1 MQPLTNWKPTLGRVS
16 LEVMVD
22 GIFLLVNEHQPRLV
36 PAAGTDDRH
45 VESRQ
50 RRSSKATILDPD
62 PGYSASQEDFPTL
75 WFTMYQATAIHSGCD
90 FVLDVCDF
98 LN

>member
-1 MQPLTNWKPTLGRVS
+1 MLRRLSYQELIFKKSLDAATSWKPTLGQVS

-22 GIFLLVNEHQPRLV
+22 GIFLLMNEHQPRLV

-50 RRSSKATILDPD
+50 YRSSKAAILDPD
-62 PGYSASQEDFPTL
+62 PGYSASQEDFPAL
-75 WFTMYQATAIHSGCD
+75 WFTM
-90 FVLDVCDF
+90 
-98 LN
+98 